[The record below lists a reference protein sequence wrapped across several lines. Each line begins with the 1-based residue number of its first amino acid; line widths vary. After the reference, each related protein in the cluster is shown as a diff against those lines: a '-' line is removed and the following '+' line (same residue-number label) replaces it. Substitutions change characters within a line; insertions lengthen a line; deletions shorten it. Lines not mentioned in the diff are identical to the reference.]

1 MATTN
6 IMAVFTPLSNEPP
19 ASAFATLDTRNSVPV
34 LDFDD
39 TTDESA
45 VFGGVLPNNY
55 AGGGLTVTL
64 VWMAT
69 SATSGG
75 VSWDVSIEAHPDD
88 TFDIDSDGFAA
99 ANNSGSATTASATG
113 EQQYTDITF
122 TDGADMDS
130 LAAGQSFR
138 LKVTRDADGT
148 TATDDLSGDAE
159 LLRVIVKET

>member
-1 MATTN
+1 MASGDVL
-6 IMAVFTPLSNEPP
+6 AVLKPQDNEPP
-19 ASAFATLDTRNSVPV
+19 AASYATLDTRNSVAV

-39 TTDESA
+39 TVDESA
-45 VFGGVLPNNY
+45 VLGGVLSANY

-69 SATSGG
+69 TATTGG

-88 TFDIDSDGFAA
+88 AFDIDADGFAA

-113 EQQYTDITF
+113 EQQYTNVTF

-130 LAAGQSFR
+130 LAAGESFR
-138 LKVTRDADGT
+138 IKVTRDANGT
-148 TATDDLSGDAE
+148 TATDDMVGDAE

>member
-6 IMAVFTPLSNEPP
+6 FMAVFSPLSNEPP
-19 ASAFATLDTRNSVPV
+19 SANFATLDTRNSVPV

-75 VSWDVSIEAHPDD
+75 VSWDVSIERHEDD
-88 TFDIDSDGFAA
+88 AFDLDADGFAT

-113 EQQYTDITF
+113 EQQYTSIAF
-122 TDGADMDS
+122 TSGAQMDS
-130 LAAGQSFR
+130 LAAGESFR
-138 LKVTRDADGT
+138 IKVTRDANGT
-148 TATDDLSGDAE
+148 TATDDMAGDAE
-159 LLRVIVKET
+159 LLRVVIKET

>member
-1 MATTN
+1 MASADTLV
-6 IMAVFTPLSNEPP
+6 VFTPLHNEPP
-19 ASAFATLDTRNSVPV
+19 ASSYATLDTRNSVPV

-45 VFGGVLPNNY
+45 VFGGVLPSTY
-55 AGGGLTVTL
+55 DGGGLTVIL

-69 SATSGG
+69 SATTGG
-75 VSWDVSIEAHPDD
+75 VSWDVAIEAHPDD

-113 EQQYTDITF
+113 EQQYTTITF

-130 LAAGQSFR
+130 LAAGESFR
-138 LKVTRDADGT
+138 LKVTRDANGT
-148 TATDDLSGDAE
+148 TATDNMSGDAE

>member
-1 MATTN
+1 MASGN
-6 IMAVFTPLSNEPP
+6 FLAVFTPLNNEPP
-19 ASAFATLDTRNSVPV
+19 ASNFATLDTRNSVPV

-45 VFGGVLPNNY
+45 VFGGVLPAHY

-75 VSWDVSIEAHPDD
+75 VSWDVAIERHQDD
-88 TFDIDSDGFAA
+88 AFDIDSDGFAA

-130 LAAGQSFR
+130 LAAGESFR
-138 LKVTRDADGT
+138 LKVTRDANGT
-148 TATDDLSGDAE
+148 TATDDMSGDAE
-159 LLRVIVKET
+159 LIRVIVKET

>member
-1 MATTN
+1 MASGDTL
-6 IMAVFTPLSNEPP
+6 AVFTPQDNQPP
-19 ASAFATLDTRNSVPV
+19 SSSYATFDTRNSVPV

-45 VFGGVLPNNY
+45 VFGGVLPSTY
-55 AGGGLTVTL
+55 DGGGLTVIL

-75 VSWDVSIEAHPDD
+75 VSWDASIEAHPDD

-99 ANNSGSATTASATG
+99 ANNSGSATTASASG
-113 EQQYTDITF
+113 EQQYTTITF

-130 LAAGQSFR
+130 LAAGESFR
-138 LKVTRDADGT
+138 IKITRDANGT
-148 TATDDLSGDAE
+148 SATDDMSGDAE
-159 LLRVIVKET
+159 LLRVLIKET

>member
-1 MATTN
+1 MASGN
-6 IMAVFTPLSNEPP
+6 FMAVFTPLANEPP
-19 ASAFATLDTRNSVPV
+19 ASAFATFDTRNAVPV

-69 SATSGG
+69 SATTGD
-75 VSWDVSIEAHPDD
+75 VQWDVAIERHQDD
-88 TFDIDSDGFAA
+88 AFDIDADGFAA
-99 ANNSGSATTASATG
+99 AQSAAGTTASASG

-122 TDGADMDS
+122 TNGAAMDS
-130 LAAGQSFR
+130 LAAGESFR
-138 LKVTRDADGT
+138 IKVTRDANNAADT
-148 TATDDLSGDAE
+148 MTGDAE
-159 LLRVIVKET
+159 ILRVVIKET